1 MTHMTT
7 TPKRKTKL
15 ANANGRAIGG
25 AASMN
30 AYVKSI
36 ADIMRRSG
44 RAGALQYVP
53 EMTWMIFLRVL
64 DEREQREAA
73 EVTALGKRYGPTLD
87 PPYRWFDWAAPYD
100 PAIKDAQGRAQGWKR
115 KQLQDREFGAVM
127 RFVNEDLIPTIR
139 RFENSAMHGSRQHVL
154 SQIFSNTARTHI
166 DTEYNL
172 LEILDK
178 IHLLSEQTIDTTHIF
193 PLSQVYEGMLLSMGQ
208 KNNDGGQ
215 FFTPREVIRAMVR
228 VVDPQPGQAVYDPG
242 SGTGGFLVEAF
253 AHMIGRANLS
263 AEQIEQLKTETFYG
277 REKDALVYP
286 IALAN
291 MVLHGIDIPHIWH
304 GNTLTGDPTYTKLFD
319 DAPSQFNVVLSNP
332 PFGGKESKA
341 AQAKFTYKTNAT
353 QVLFL
358 QHIFDSLKDG
368 GVCGIV
374 MDEGVLFR
382 TNEGGFV
389 GTKKKLCDDF
399 EVFCI
404 VSLPAGVFTDAGAG
418 VKTNLVF
425 FRKGRPTRQ
434 IWYYDLSNLKINKS
448 NPLKMSHFDDF
459 LKHYALDPDDPDRA
473 SPCSWTLDFEARRHE
488 AREVAA
494 PIQARAK
501 TLIAE
506 ADQLQKAIG
515 RLKPQL
521 RQAATR
527 EEWDALQTQIDR
539 HSAEQRA
546 IVKQARGLENE
557 AQGILDAVY
566 DLKAVNPH
574 AADTGD
580 RRTPDEL
587 LKVIEEAQREIDA
600 GISALRAMRH
610 GP

>member
-1 MTHMTT
+1 
-7 TPKRKTKL
+7 
-15 ANANGRAIGG
+15 
-25 AASMN
+25 
-30 AYVKSI
+30 
-36 ADIMRRSG
+36 
-44 RAGALQYVP
+44 
-53 EMTWMIFLRVL
+53 
-64 DEREQREAA
+64 
-73 EVTALGKRYGPTLD
+73 
-87 PPYRWFDWAAPYD
+87 
-100 PAIKDAQGRAQGWKR
+100 
-115 KQLQDREFGAVM
+115 
-127 RFVNEDLIPTIR
+127 
-139 RFENSAMHGSRQHVL
+139 
-154 SQIFSNTARTHI
+154 
-166 DTEYNL
+166 
-172 LEILDK
+172 
-178 IHLLSEQTIDTTHIF
+178 
-193 PLSQVYEGMLLSMGQ
+193 MLLSMGQ

-215 FFTPREVIRAMVR
+215 FFTPREVIRVMVR
-228 VVDPQPGQAVYDPG
+228 VVDPQPGQTVYDPG

-253 AHMIGRANLS
+253 AHMIGRADLS
-263 AEQIEQLKTETFYG
+263 AEQIERLKTETFYG

-304 GNTLTGDPTYTKLFD
+304 GNTLTGDPTYTQLFE

-382 TNEGGFV
+382 TNESGFV

-404 VSLPAGVFTDAGAG
+404 VSLPGGVFTDAGAG

-448 NPLKMSHFDDF
+448 NPLKLSHFDDF
-459 LKHYALDPDDPDRA
+459 LNRYALDPTDPDRA
-473 SPCSWTLDFEARRHE
+473 SQNSWTLDFEARQND
-488 AREVAA
+488 AREAAA
-494 PIQARAK
+494 PLQAEAK
-501 TLIAE
+501 TLLAE
-506 ADQLQKAIG
+506 ADRLQKAIG
-515 RLKPQL
+515 KLKPQL
-521 RQAATR
+521 RQAATS
-527 EEWDALQTQIDR
+527 EEWDAIQTRIDSY
-539 HSAEQRA
+539 SAEQRA
-546 IVKQARGLENE
+546 ILKQARDLEND
-557 AQGILDAVY
+557 AQVILDAIY

-580 RRTPDEL
+580 RRTPNEL
-587 LKVIEEAQREIDA
+587 LKVIEEAQQDISA
-600 GISALRAMRH
+600 GISALRAVRH
-610 GP
+610 GV